1 MGNLS
6 SSWTA
11 GNDPRLFR
19 LGVDF
24 TDDELQE
31 MVQVSLQIVLTYNT
45 MQLDILVTAFVSALS
60 PLPIVYLAEE
70 I

>member
-1 MGNLS
+1 M
-6 SSWTA
+6 
-11 GNDPRLFR
+11 
-19 LGVDF
+19 DF

-31 MVQVSLQIVLTYNT
+31 MVQVSLQVVLTYNT